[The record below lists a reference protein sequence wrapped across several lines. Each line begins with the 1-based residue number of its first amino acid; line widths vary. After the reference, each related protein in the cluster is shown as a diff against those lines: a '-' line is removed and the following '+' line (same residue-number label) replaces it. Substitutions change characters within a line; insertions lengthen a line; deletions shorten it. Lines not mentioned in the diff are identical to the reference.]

1 MPMRRSSSHA
11 RLESAVLIALTILLV
26 FTTGHPFYPRSHGAS
41 SVSSPTSTYTLSWM
55 GYDWDGA
62 REETLKLNGH
72 FLASLPTADSPQNS
86 GLYTSF
92 SLDISSLVVSGS
104 NTLTFAHASW
114 DCGTVDNVKNLEID
128 NQTGVVFKSSTVDP
142 LSCTQSLTYDFNAAT
157 SSGSGGGSNSMYAM
171 SWMGYDWDGTGEET
185 IALNGQFV
193 TSLPSVA
200 SPQNSATYS
209 SFSLDISSHVVQG
222 SNTLSITHANWDC
235 AVSDNVKG
243 FQISNQTGVI
253 FSSSTVDQLGCT
265 QSLTYHFDTTS
276 SGSSGGGGGGGGNSG
291 SVPILIGWGGV
302 RLDEA
307 AVGGGVH
314 QPSSPTPSAVFAG
327 ESATNMELLL
337 SKLKPLGYNIV
348 KVSFDPSCT
357 GSQFMSSYSAT
368 NLQRAIQIAQ
378 HFDFWIVVDYHG
390 FTEPFT
396 PATSSCWLNFWSG
409 VVSQFKNSYSKIIWE
424 PEDEPKYGFSGS
436 ACSGA
441 SACVSYLSNQ
451 YQKWIN
457 QARSLGD
464 NHWIV
469 VENIC
474 SFGCS
479 LCPGGDGACPAAAS
493 GFPIVTDP
501 LGTLSQGGR
510 IFISLHTYMDY
521 GSYSSSWNDATAE
534 SVAQQYYQA
543 MLGGASKT
551 GWPILDTES
560 GASPLC
566 GSCAPDTVLT
576 GNAGYT
582 VVTFHFVQTLTSFLD
597 SNTAQRINWVNWPAG
612 SWTDTP
618 NAGIYGAMQCSS
630 SPEGW
635 GCALQFKNT

>member
-1 MPMRRSSSHA
+1 
-11 RLESAVLIALTILLV
+11 LEV
-26 FTTGHPFYPRSHGAS
+26 
-41 SVSSPTSTYTLSWM
+41 
-55 GYDWDGA
+55 
-62 REETLKLNGH
+62 
-72 FLASLPTADSPQNS
+72 
-86 GLYTSF
+86 
-92 SLDISSLVVSGS
+92 
-104 NTLTFAHASW
+104 
-114 DCGTVDNVKNLEID
+114 D
-128 NQTGVVFKSSTVDP
+128 NQTGVVFKSTTVDP
-142 LSCTQSLTYDFNAAT
+142 LSCTQSLTYKFTAMT
-157 SSGSGGGSNSMYAM
+157 TSGSPGGSNPVYTM
-171 SWMGYDWDGTGEET
+171 SWKGYDWDGTREET
-185 IALNGQFV
+185 ITLNGHYIAA
-193 TSLPSVA
+193 LPAVSN
-200 SPQNSATYS
+200 SQNSQTYS
-209 SFSLDISSHVVQG
+209 AFSLDITSQVIHG
-222 SNTLSITHANWDC
+222 SNVLTFTHANWDC
-235 AVSDNVKG
+235 SVSDNVKG
-243 FQISNQTGVI
+243 LQISNQTGVI
-253 FSSSTVDQLGCT
+253 FSSSTVDPLSCT

-276 SGSSGGGGGGGGNSG
+276 GGSSGGGGGGGGGGGNST

-307 AVGGGVH
+307 AVGGGIH
-314 QPSSPTPSAVFAG
+314 QPSSPTPSAIFAG

-337 SKLKPLGYNIV
+337 FKLKPLGYNIV

-368 NLQRAIQIAQ
+368 NLQRAIQIAM

-396 PATSSCWLNFWSG
+396 SSTSSCWLNFWSG
-409 VVSQFKNSYSKIIWE
+409 VVSQFKSSYSKIIWE

-441 SACVSYLSNQ
+441 SACVAYLSNQ
-451 YQKWIN
+451 YQQWIN
-457 QARSLGD
+457 QDRSLGD

-493 GFPIVTDP
+493 GFPVVTDP
-501 LGTLSQGGR
+501 LGALSQGGR

-521 GSYSSSWNDATAE
+521 GSYSSSWNDATSE

-543 MLGGASKT
+543 MLGGVSKT

-582 VVTFHFVQTLTSFLD
+582 VVTFHFVQTLTNLLD
-597 SNTAQRINWVNWPAG
+597 SNTPQRINWVNWPAG

-618 NAGIYGAMQCSS
+618 NAGIYGAMQCNS

-635 GCALQFKNT
+635 GCSLQFKTT

>member
-1 MPMRRSSSHA
+1 MRRSSSHA

-635 GCALQFKNT
+635 GCALQFKST

>member
-1 MPMRRSSSHA
+1 MI
-11 RLESAVLIALTILLV
+11 VLTMLLV
-26 FTTGHPFYPRSHGAS
+26 FTTGHAFYPNSNAAS
-41 SVSSPTSTYTLSWM
+41 STGNAPSTYTLSWM

-62 REETLKLNGH
+62 GEETLMLNGH
-72 FLASLPTADSPQNS
+72 FRASLPTLDSPQNS
-86 GLYTSF
+86 NVYTSF

-104 NTLTFAHASW
+104 NTLTLTHANW
-114 DCGTVDNVKNLEID
+114 DCGTADNVKSLEID
-128 NQTGVVFKSSTVDP
+128 SQTGMVFKSSTVDP
-142 LSCTQSLTYDFNAAT
+142 LSCTQSLTYNFNVAT
-157 SSGSGGGSNSMYAM
+157 SGSGGGSSSHYTMQ
-171 SWMGYDWDGTGEET
+171 WMGYDWDGTREET
-185 IALNGQFV
+185 ISLNGHFLA
-193 TSLPSVA
+193 SLPSAA
-200 SPQNSATYS
+200 SPQNSGVYS
-209 SFSLDISSHVVQG
+209 SFSLDISSQVVQG
-222 SNTLSITHANWDC
+222 SNALTFTHANWDC

-243 FQISNQTGVI
+243 LQISNQTAII
-253 FSSSTVDQLGCT
+253 FRSSTVDTLSCT
-265 QSLTYHFDTTS
+265 QSLTYHFDTAS
-276 SGSSGGGGGGGGNSG
+276 SGSSGGGGGGGGGSGSG

-307 AVGGGVH
+307 VVGGGIH

-337 SKLKPLGYNIV
+337 SKLKPLGYDIV

-357 GSQFMSSYSAT
+357 GSQFMSAYSAT

-409 VVSQFKNSYSKIIWE
+409 VVGQFKSSYSKIIWE

-441 SACVSYLSNQ
+441 SACVSYLSNE
-451 YQKWIN
+451 YQQWIN

-464 NHWIV
+464 THWIV

-474 SFGCS
+474 SFGCG
-479 LCPGGDGACPAAAS
+479 LCPGGDGACSAAAS
-493 GFPIVTDP
+493 GFPMVTDP

-521 GSYSSSWNDATAE
+521 GSYSGSWNSATAE

-543 MLGGASKT
+543 MLAGVSRT
-551 GWPILDTES
+551 GWPVLDTES

-566 GSCAPDTVLT
+566 GSCAPDRVLT

-582 VVTFHFVQTLTSFLD
+582 VVTFHFLQTLTSLLD
-597 SNTAQRINWVNWPAG
+597 GNTPQRINWINWPAG

-618 NAGIYGAMQCSS
+618 NAGIYGAMQCNS

-635 GCALQFKNT
+635 GCSLQFKST

>member
-1 MPMRRSSSHA
+1 M
-11 RLESAVLIALTILLV
+11 LVV
-26 FTTGHPFYPRSHGAS
+26 FTTGHAFYPSGSAVSTVGS
-41 SVSSPTSTYTLSWM
+41 STSTYTLSWM
-55 GYDWDGA
+55 GYDWDGQG
-62 REETLKLNGH
+62 EETLMLNGH
-72 FLASLPTADSPQNS
+72 FLASLPTLDSPQNS
-86 GLYTSF
+86 GVYSSF
-92 SLDISSLVVSGS
+92 SLDISSQVVSGS
-104 NTLTFAHASW
+104 NTLTLIHSNW
-114 DCGTVDNVKNLEID
+114 DCRTADSVKNLEID
-128 NQTGVVFKSSTVDP
+128 NQNGVVFKSSTVDQ
-142 LSCTQSLTYDFNAAT
+142 LSCTQSLTYNFSAAT
-157 SSGSGGGSNSMYAM
+157 TSGSGGGSNATYTMA
-171 SWMGYDWDGTGEET
+171 WMGYDWDGTGEET
-185 IALNGQFV
+185 ITLNGHFL
-193 TSLPSVA
+193 TSLPSSA
-200 SPQNSATYS
+200 SPQNSGTYV

-222 SNTLSITHANWDC
+222 SNTLTFTHANWDC
-235 AVSDNVKG
+235 GVSDNVKG
-243 FQISNQTGVI
+243 LQISNQTAVI
-253 FSSSTVDQLGCT
+253 FNSSTVDPFSCT

-276 SGSSGGGGGGGGNSG
+276 SGSSGGGGGGGGGGSSG
-291 SVPILIGWGGV
+291 SVPMLIGWGGV

-307 AVGGGVH
+307 AVGGGIH
-314 QPSSPTPSAVFAG
+314 QPSSSTSSAVFAG

-337 SKLKPLGYNIV
+337 SELKPMGYNIV

-357 GSQFMSSYSAT
+357 GSQYMSSYSAT

-378 HFDFWIVVDYHG
+378 HFDFWMVVDYHG

-396 PATSSCWLNFWSG
+396 SSSSSCWLNFWSG
-409 VVSQFKNSYSKIIWE
+409 VVSQFRNSYSKIIWE

-441 SACVSYLSNQ
+441 SACVAYLSKE
-451 YQKWIN
+451 YQQWIN
-457 QARSLGD
+457 QARSIGD

-521 GSYSSSWNDATAE
+521 GSYSSSWNGATAE
-534 SVAQQYYQA
+534 SVARQYYQA
-543 MLGGASKT
+543 MLGGMSKT

-576 GNAGYT
+576 GNAGYS
-582 VVTFHFVQTLTSFLD
+582 VVTFHFVQTLTNLLD
-597 SNTAQRINWVNWPAG
+597 SNTPRRINWINWPAG

-618 NAGIYGAMQCSS
+618 HAGIYGAMQCTS
-630 SPEGW
+630 SPQGW
-635 GCALQFKNT
+635 GCSLQFKPS

>member
-1 MPMRRSSSHA
+1 MRRSSSHA

-26 FTTGHPFYPRSHGAS
+26 FTTGHPFYPRSNGAS
-41 SVSSPTSTYTLSWM
+41 SVNSPTSTYTLSWM

-157 SSGSGGGSNSMYAM
+157 SSGPGGGSNSMYAM

-193 TSLPSVA
+193 TSLPSAA

-635 GCALQFKNT
+635 GCALQFKST

>member
-1 MPMRRSSSHA
+1 M
-11 RLESAVLIALTILLV
+11 LIV
-26 FTTGHPFYPRSHGAS
+26 FTAGHISAS
-41 SVSSPTSTYTLSWM
+41 SGNAAVSGSSPSTYTLRWM

-62 REETLKLNGH
+62 GEETLMLNGQ
-72 FLASLPTADSPQNS
+72 FLASLPATDSPQNS
-86 GLYTSF
+86 GVYASF
-92 SLDISSLVVSGS
+92 SLDISALVSSGS
-104 NTLTFAHASW
+104 NTLTISHAGW
-114 DCGTVDNVKNLEID
+114 DCGTIDTVKSLEVDSQSSVI
-128 NQTGVVFKSSTVDP
+128 FKSSTLDP
-142 LSCTQSLTYDFNAAT
+142 LSCTQSLTYNFTVAT
-157 SSGSGGGSNSMYAM
+157 SSGSGGGSNQSYTM
-171 SWMGYDWDGTGEET
+171 SWNGYDWDGTGEET
-185 IALNGQFV
+185 ISINNHFL
-193 TSLPSVA
+193 TSLPVVA
-200 SPQNSATYS
+200 TPQNSGVYS
-209 SFSLDISSHVVQG
+209 SFSLDITSLIVQG
-222 SNTLSITHANWDC
+222 SNSATFTHANWDC
-235 AVSDNVKG
+235 PVSDDVKD
-243 FQISNQTGVI
+243 FQIANQTGVV
-253 FSSSTVDQLGCT
+253 FSSSTVDPLGCD
-265 QSLTYHFDTTS
+265 QPLTYHFDTMS
-276 SGSSGGGGGGGGNSG
+276 KGSGGGGGGSGGGGGNSG

-314 QPSSPTPSAVFAG
+314 QPSSPTPSAVFPG

-337 SKLKPLGYNIV
+337 SELKPMGYNVV

-357 GSQFMSSYSAT
+357 GSQFMSAYSAT

-396 PATSSCWLNFWSG
+396 QSTSNCWLNFWSG

-441 SACVSYLSNQ
+441 SACVQYLSNE
-451 YQKWIN
+451 YQQWIN
-457 QARSLGD
+457 QDRSVGD

-479 LCPGGDGACPAAAS
+479 LCPGGDGACSAAAS
-493 GFPIVTDP
+493 GFPSVTDP

-521 GSYSSSWNDATAE
+521 GSYSGSWNDATAE

-543 MLGGASKT
+543 MLSGVSKT

-582 VVTFHFVQTLTSFLD
+582 VVTFHFIQTLTSLMD
-597 SNTAQRINWVNWPAG
+597 SNSPQRINWINWPAG

-635 GCALQFKNT
+635 GCSLQFKTA

>member
-1 MPMRRSSSHA
+1 MPMQGSTLRA
-11 RLESAVLIALTILLV
+11 RLKSALMIALTILLV
-26 FTTGHPFYPRSHGAS
+26 FTTGHAFYPRINTAS
-41 SVSSPTSTYTLSWM
+41 SVSSPTSTYTMSWM

-62 REETLKLNGH
+62 GEETLKLNGH
-72 FLASLPTADSPQNS
+72 FLASLPTTDSPQSSNT
-86 GLYTSF
+86 YTSF
-92 SLDISSLVVSGS
+92 SVDISSLVVSGS
-104 NTLTFAHASW
+104 NTLTFTHANW
-114 DCGTVDNVKNLEID
+114 DCGISDSVKNLEID
-128 NQTGVVFKSSTVDP
+128 NRTSVVFKTSTVDP
-142 LSCTQSLTYDFNAAT
+142 LSCVQSLSYNFNVTT
-157 SSGSGGGSNSMYAM
+157 SSGPGGGSNSLYGKR
-171 SWMGYDWDGTGEET
+171 WMGFDWDGTGEET
-185 IALNGQFV
+185 ITLNGHFLA
-193 TSLPSVA
+193 SLPTVA
-200 SPQNSATYS
+200 ISQNSGTYI
-209 SFSLDISSHVVQG
+209 SFSLDISSQAVQG
-222 SNTLSITHANWDC
+222 SNTVTFTHANWDC

-243 FQISNQTGVI
+243 LQITNQTGVI
-253 FSSSTVDQLGCT
+253 FSSSRIDLLSCT

-276 SGSSGGGGGGGGNSG
+276 SGPPSGGGGGGNSS
-291 SVPILIGWGGV
+291 SVPVLLGWGGV

-307 AVGGGVH
+307 AVGGGIH
-314 QPSSPTPSAVFAG
+314 QPSSPTPSAIFTG

-337 SKLKPLGYNIV
+337 SKLKPFGYNIV

-357 GSQFMSSYSAT
+357 GSQFMSLYSAT

-390 FTEPFT
+390 FIEPFT

-441 SACVSYLSNQ
+441 SACVAYLSNR
-451 YQKWIN
+451 YQQWIN
-457 QARSLGD
+457 QDRSLGD

-493 GFPIVTDP
+493 GFPMVTDP
-501 LGTLSQGGR
+501 LGTLSQGGK

-521 GSYSSSWNDATAE
+521 GSYSGSWNDATAE
-534 SVAQQYYQA
+534 SVAQQYHQA
-543 MLGGASKT
+543 MLAGVSRT

-582 VVTFHFVQTLTSFLD
+582 VVTFHFVQTLTNLLD
-597 SNTAQRINWVNWPAG
+597 NNTPQRINWVNWPAG

-618 NAGIYGAMQCSS
+618 NAGIYGAIQCSS

-635 GCALQFKNT
+635 GCSLQFKST